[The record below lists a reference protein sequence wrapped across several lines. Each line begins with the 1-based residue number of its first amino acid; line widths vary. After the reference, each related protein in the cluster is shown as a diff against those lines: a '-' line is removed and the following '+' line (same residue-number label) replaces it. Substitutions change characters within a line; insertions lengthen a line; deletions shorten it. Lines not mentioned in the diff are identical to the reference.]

1 MAREFEIIVQQPAS
15 GSERKEMNT
24 KRIKALLKR
33 EIIDVL
39 RDRKTLIMMVL
50 IPIFL
55 YPLMIFFM
63 SFIMSA
69 MLGTSSEKV
78 YKIAFVDIMAEDV
91 QAIKDI
97 LEEKNNELQF
107 EYPVIEAA
115 GAETALNHQDVHV
128 YLSSSEDVDV
138 TITYLSAES
147 DSLKVMSMVM
157 DALVIYLD
165 ELRIERVEGKGLDR
179 EEILEPI
186 SFANRD
192 LSTTE
197 ETMGNAMG
205 GVIPVMMVVTILL
218 AAIYPAIDVTAG
230 EKERGTLETLI
241 TLPVTSFEMIMSKF
255 LAVAMVAC
263 VSSLLN
269 IVSMGVALAFLGNML
284 LGGTGGEGIHL
295 ATFLPAM
302 LVTIVAMLF
311 FALFVTAVC
320 LFFCLFAK
328 SFKEANNYATPIMLV
343 FMLVAFLGALP
354 DLELSVMTAGIPII
368 NTALMVKQLFQLRY
382 DYGLFG
388 IVLASNAVY
397 SFLMMWLL
405 AKVYR
410 SEAVLFGEGF
420 SGVKLFARR
429 SEMKKGQMPGLG
441 DVVLLIC
448 IIFLALF
455 YIGNAAALRFGA
467 GAVAVNQA
475 ILLLVPVLYA
485 WYLKNDGK
493 RLFSIRAP
501 KVRQLVGAAVLCIG
515 QLLLNLVISSV
526 LARLMPEST
535 DILEQNFEILME
547 QPFIVLCLLLVF
559 MPAIGEELLFRGFI
573 FGTLREKMRPL
584 TAMFISAVVFSLFHM
599 SLVKIIPTFLIGFFI
614 VLAAQRSGSI
624 FVGMVIHLLNNLF
637 SAVSMKYPEAMYNIP
652 LMRPLLGAEEL
663 TLPLAAALLAAGVL
677 GTAVGLMI
685 IGKRKRITNENL

>member
-1 MAREFEIIVQQPAS
+1 
-15 GSERKEMNT
+15 MNT

-33 EIIDVL
+33 EITDVL
-39 RDRKTLIMMVL
+39 RDRKTLIMMVV

-69 MLGTSSEKV
+69 MLGTSAEKT

-91 QAIKDI
+91 QSIKDI
-97 LEEKNNELQF
+97 LEEENNELQF
-107 EYPVIEAA
+107 EYPMVEAA
-115 GAETALNHQDVHV
+115 GAEAALNQQNVHV
-128 YLSSSEDVDV
+128 YLSASEDVDFSV
-138 TITYLSAES
+138 TYLSAES

-165 ELRIERVEGKGLDR
+165 ELRIERVEGKGLDQ

-205 GVIPVMMVVTILL
+205 GMIPVMMVITILL

-241 TLPVTSFEMIMSKF
+241 TLPVTNFEMIMSKF

-284 LGGTGGEGIHL
+284 LGGIEGEGIHL

-343 FMLVAFLGALP
+343 FMLVAFMGALP
-354 DLELSVMTAGIPII
+354 DLELSAATAGIPII

-448 IIFLALF
+448 IVFLALF
-455 YIGNAAALRFGA
+455 YIGNAALRFGA
-467 GAVAVNQA
+467 GALAVHQA
-475 ILLLVPVLYA
+475 IILIAPVLYA
-485 WYLKNDGK
+485 WYLKSDWK

-501 KVRQLVGAAVLCIG
+501 KVRQLVGAVVLCIG
-515 QLLLNLVISSV
+515 QLFFNLIISSV
-526 LARLMPEST
+526 LAQLMPESMGT
-535 DILEQNFEILME
+535 LEQNFEILID
-547 QPFIVLCLLLVF
+547 QPFIVLCLMLAL

-573 FGTLREKMRPL
+573 FRALREKMRPL
-584 TAMFISAVVFSLFHM
+584 TAMLISAVIFSLFHM
-599 SLVKIIPTFLIGFFI
+599 SLVKLIPTFLIGFLI
-614 VLAAQRSGSI
+614 VLTVQRSGSI
-624 FVGMVIHLLNNLF
+624 FAGMLIHLLNNLF
-637 SAVSMKYPEAMYNIP
+637 SVVSMKYPEAMYNIP
-652 LMRPLLGAEEL
+652 LVRLLLGAEEL
-663 TLPLAAALLAAGVL
+663 TLPLAAAMLTVGVL
-677 GTAVGLMI
+677 GTAAGLMI
-685 IGKRKRITNENL
+685 IGKGKNLQM